1 MNTLKAA
8 YDAIKNDDIRK
19 LTVLLDNEPELVQAT
34 TPFGSLMHVAAGVG
48 DELMLDLLVK
58 RGADLESRGGTFG
71 GTALNYAA
79 SKAQFGAVWFL
90 LSRGAQMD
98 VSEPERNPLFS
109 AVQSGSLDIARL
121 LIEHGID
128 ATVAYTGESMKNMD
142 ALAFALEMG
151 QMKIAHFLR
160 TRLQAI

>member
-8 YDAIKNDDIRK
+8 YDAIKADDITA
-19 LTVLLDNEPELVQAT
+19 LMGLLNNEPQLSQAT
-34 TPFGSLMHVAAGVG
+34 TPFGSLLHVAAGVG
-48 DELMLDLLVK
+48 NEQMLDLLLNY
-58 RGADLESRGGTFG
+58 GAELESRGGTFG

-79 SKAQFGAVWFL
+79 SKGQLGAVRFL
-90 LSRGAQMD
+90 LNQGAQMD

-109 AVQSGSLDIARL
+109 AVQSGSLDVAKL

-128 ATVAYTGESMKNMD
+128 ATVAYTGELMKNMD

-151 QMKIAHFLR
+151 QTKIANFLR
-160 TRLQAI
+160 TRLQG